1 MSYAEIYN
9 CVLPN
14 QLYYNVTD
22 DTWLRKNA
30 NGTVTIGITDIGQ
43 TLAGTV
49 LHATP
54 KQIGAVLKKGDPIT
68 LIESNKWVGPIKS
81 PISGTIID
89 TNEVILE
96 KADLLNSSP
105 YNQGWLAV
113 MQPSNLDEE
122 IFQLKSGES
131 AVEAYKAKMDKED
144 LKRCEHSEG
153 FEI

>member
-1 MSYAEIYN
+1 MSFAEIHN
-9 CVLPN
+9 CVLPS

-22 DTWLRKNA
+22 DTWLRKNV

-54 KQIGAVLKKGDPIT
+54 KQIGVVLKKGDPIT

-89 TNEVILE
+89 TNEIILE
-96 KADLLNSSP
+96 KADLLNRSP

-113 MQPSNLDEE
+113 MQPTNLDKE
-122 IFQLKSGES
+122 INHLKSGQS
-131 AVEAYKAKMDKED
+131 AVEAYRAKMDMEN
-144 LKRCEHSEG
+144 LQGCEHCEG
-153 FEI
+153 FEV